1 MRLEA
6 ESRRSVIDEYE
17 IAKDEET
24 GEWNVYLYGG
34 PSSEAFS
41 SKRDARDYL
50 NELVANDLAQNPV
63 QLSGLDLK
71 VGGEGMRGYYDKI
84 YLKRVQDV
92 IKKSTGIKP
101 EIETITVNAAD
112 GPRQQ
117 LGVRITDEM
126 REKARFS
133 DFNKG
138 GRVSDPVV
146 NKALS
151 LTRY

>member
-1 MRLEA
+1 M
-6 ESRRSVIDEYE
+6 
-17 IAKDEET
+17 
-24 GEWNVYLYGG
+24 
-34 PSSEAFS
+34 
-41 SKRDARDYL
+41 
-50 NELVANDLAQNPV
+50 
-63 QLSGLDLK
+63 
-71 VGGEGMRGYYDKI
+71 
-84 YLKRVQDV
+84 QDV

-138 GRVSDPVV
+138 GRVSDPIV